1 MKANPARRES
11 FDIAGCGI
19 SAVLAGDRD
28 KPAILL
34 LHGFPSSSRTF
45 RNIIPRLSETC
56 FVIAPDL
63 PGFGQSG
70 LIADPGFAR
79 FTDVIE
85 GLLEKLGVTNAY
97 LYVHDFGAPVALDLA
112 MRDPQRV
119 RGLIIQNA
127 NAHRSGFGPSWKDT
141 MAYWDTPS
149 KENEEAA
156 TAHLTF
162 EGTRDQYVAGI
173 PEDIASR
180 IPADNWM
187 EDWRIMSQPGHLELQ
202 RALVKDYGR
211 YAARFDDI
219 AQYLCEHQPPALMLW
234 GRHDSFFDSAEIL
247 SWLQDLPRM
256 EAHVL
261 DGPHFLLETHA
272 AQCAELIFDFV
283 RRDRASWREAGPELL
298 IRGLPPSSQPKGSR

>member
-1 MKANPARRES
+1 MTDSPARRED
-11 FDIAGCGI
+11 FDIAGCRI
-19 SAVLAGDRD
+19 SAVLAGNRSN
-28 KPAILL
+28 PAFLL

-70 LIADPGFAR
+70 LIPDPSFAR

-85 GLLEKLGVTNAY
+85 DLLKKLGVASAY
-97 LYVHDFGAPVALDLA
+97 LYVHDYGAPVALDLA
-112 MRDPQRV
+112 MRDPRRV
-119 RGLIIQNA
+119 LGLVIQNA
-127 NAHRSGFGPSWKDT
+127 NAHRTGFGPAWQDT
-141 MAYWDTPS
+141 IAYWDTPS

-156 TAHLTF
+156 TAHLSF
-162 EGTRDQYVAGI
+162 EGVRAQYVGGI

-180 IPADNWM
+180 ISADNWI

-211 YAARFDDI
+211 YADRFKDI
-219 AQYLCEHQPPALMLW
+219 GRYLRQHQPPALMLW
-234 GRHDSFFDSAEIL
+234 GRHDSFFDCAEIV
-247 SWLQDLPRM
+247 SWLRDLPHM

-283 RRDRASWREAGPELL
+283 KE
-298 IRGLPPSSQPKGSR
+298 RG

>member
-1 MKANPARRES
+1 MTASPAPREV
-11 FDIAGCGI
+11 FDIAGCRI
-19 SAVLAGDRD
+19 SAVLAGNRSN
-28 KPAILL
+28 PAFLL

-45 RNIIPRLSETC
+45 RNIIPRLSERC

-70 LIADPGFAR
+70 LIPDPSFAR

-85 GLLEKLGVTNAY
+85 GLLEKLGVASAY
-97 LYVHDFGAPVALDLA
+97 LYVHDYGAPVALDLA
-112 MRDPQRV
+112 MRDPGRV
-119 RGLIIQNA
+119 RGLVVQNA
-127 NAHRSGFGPSWKDT
+127 DAHRTGFGPAWQDT
-141 MAYWDTPS
+141 IAYWDTPS

-162 EGTRDQYVAGI
+162 EGVRAQYVGGI

-180 IPADNWM
+180 ISADNWI
-187 EDWRIMSQPGHLELQ
+187 EDWRIMSRPGHLELQ

-211 YAARFDDI
+211 YADRFKDI
-219 AQYLCEHQPPALMLW
+219 ARYLHEHQPPALMLW
-234 GRHDSFFDSAEIL
+234 GRHDSFFDCAEIV
-247 SWLQDLPRM
+247 SWLRDLPRM

-272 AQCAELIFDFV
+272 AQCVELIVDFV
-283 RRDRASWREAGPELL
+283 RERD
-298 IRGLPPSSQPKGSR
+298 I